1 MNKPL
6 TPRLYNLDQDIGE
19 RYNVAG
25 GHPEIVQRLMGYI
38 REMDG
43 DLGVNKNGPG
53 VRDPGRVDHPQG
65 LWLPGQ
71 MPEEKPYQPSD
82 LLHVGDEIEA
92 YEAPQIAGKPL
103 RITCQ
108 ITPKS
113 ENAVIVTQGGKQS
126 GYSLYL
132 TDGVPSF
139 AVRENKK
146 LYTVAAPSAPG
157 KTYGIEA
164 RLEKGGR
171 MTLAIDD
178 KIVAKGKA
186 AGLFKKQPAE
196 SMCVG
201 FNDGAPVITDTKTK
215 PPIPSKAT

>member
-1 MNKPL
+1 M
-6 TPRLYNLDQDIGE
+6 
-19 RYNVAG
+19 
-25 GHPEIVQRLMGYI
+25 
-38 REMDG
+38 
-43 DLGVNKNGPG
+43 
-53 VRDPGRVDHPQG
+53 
-65 LWLPGQ
+65 
-71 MPEEKPYQPSD
+71 
-82 LLHVGDEIEA
+82 
-92 YEAPQIAGKPL
+92 
-103 RITCQ
+103 
-108 ITPKS
+108 
-113 ENAVIVTQGGKQS
+113 
-126 GYSLYL
+126 
-132 TDGVPSF
+132 PSF

-201 FNDGAPVITDTKTK
+201 FNDGAPVAQYKN
-215 PPIPSKAT
+215 KATDPFQGDITGLKVETEAPSNAR